1 MPDMP
6 NFDEATLAR
15 LARDMALN
23 VKNVHSIFAE
33 YEINEQLYY
42 ELLAHNEFFRKL
54 RNQYKDD
61 WNTSTSTAER
71 IKVGSLASLEV
82 LLPLATQRA
91 QDEEHPEPLA
101 SITNLCNVLTKTAGI
116 GDNKDTPNASERF
129 VITINLG
136 ADTETFNKSIEVN
149 PNDVDPKEL
158 SNGKVIDEGPEIPS
172 LQQLRAPRKGNG
184 SDW

>member
-23 VKNVHSIFAE
+23 VKNVHAIFAE
-33 YEINEQLYY
+33 YDINEQLYY
-42 ELLAHNEFFRKL
+42 ELLAHNDFFRRL

-61 WNTSTSTAER
+61 WHTSVSTAER

-82 LLPLATQRA
+82 LLPLATERA
-91 QDEEHPEPLA
+91 QNEEHPEPLA
-101 SITNLCNVLTKTAGI
+101 SITNLCNVLTKTAGL
-116 GDNKDTPNASERF
+116 GDSKDTPNASERF

-149 PNDVDPKEL
+149 PNDVNPKEL
-158 SNGKVIDEGPEIPS
+158 TNGKTIDTAKEEPL
-172 LQQLRAPRKGNG
+172 LQFIRAPREGDW